1 MIDEMVELDDLKEKK
16 SQTRAARSS
25 TEALNQLIMH
35 AQVLLHIMFD
45 QSILQLVIEKQ
56 QMLIGMN

>member
-16 SQTRAARSS
+16 KCQTRAARSS
-25 TEALNQLIMH
+25 TKVLNKLIMH

-45 QSILQLVIEKQ
+45 QSILQLVIEK
-56 QMLIGMN
+56 MPVCVK